1 MGQHREHA
9 MKTIHIGVAT
19 SGNVKVR
26 AKAAFSGTPQGEYIS
41 FASLDL
47 MHRVLTPNRWG
58 VLKAMMGRGEMG
70 VRELARTLERDVK
83 AVHTDVTTL
92 VEAGVIERKESG
104 AVSFPYDAVRV
115 DFTVQAA

>member
-1 MGQHREHA
+1 
-9 MKTIHIGVAT
+9 MKTVHIGIAT
-19 SGNVKVR
+19 AGDVKAR
-26 AKAAFSGTPQGEYIS
+26 ARAAFKGAAQGEHIS

-58 VLKAMMGRGEMG
+58 VLKAMMGRGEIG
-70 VRELARTLERDVK
+70 VRELARALDRDVK
-83 AVHTDVTTL
+83 AVHTDITAL
-92 VEAGVIERKESG
+92 VEAGVIERAESG

>member
-1 MGQHREHA
+1 
-9 MKTIHIGVAT
+9 MKTVRIGVASAT
-19 SGNVKVR
+19 EAKQR
-26 AKAAFSGTPQGEYIS
+26 AKAALKGAAQGEHIS

-83 AVHTDVTTL
+83 AVHTDITTL
-92 VEAGVIERKESG
+92 VEAGVIERKEGG

-115 DFTVQAA
+115 DFVVKAA

>member
-1 MGQHREHA
+1 
-9 MKTIHIGVAT
+9 MKTVHIGVASAT
-19 SGNVKVR
+19 DAKQR
-26 AKAAFSGTPQGEYIS
+26 AKAAFKGTVQGEHIS

-83 AVHTDVTTL
+83 SVHTDITAL

-115 DFTVQAA
+115 DFYVQAA

>member
-1 MGQHREHA
+1 
-9 MKTIHIGVAT
+9 MKTVHIGIAT
-19 SGNVKVR
+19 AGDVKAR
-26 AKAAFSGTPQGEYIS
+26 ARAAFKGREPQGEHIS

-58 VLKAMMGRGEMG
+58 VLKAMMGRGEIG
-70 VRELARTLERDVK
+70 VREMARTLDRDVK
-83 AVHTDVTTL
+83 AVHTDITAL
-92 VEAGVIERKESG
+92 VEAGVIERAESG